1 MVMGF
6 VQWHFI
12 ITGILELEM
21 LSEFDI

>member
-1 MVMGF
+1 MGF